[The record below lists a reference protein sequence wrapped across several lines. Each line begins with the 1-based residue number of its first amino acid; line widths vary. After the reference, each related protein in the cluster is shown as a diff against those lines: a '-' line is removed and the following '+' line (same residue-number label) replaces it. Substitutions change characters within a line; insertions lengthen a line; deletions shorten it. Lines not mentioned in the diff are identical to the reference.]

1 MSLTNEDRNVLKQ
14 LHLDKAHACLT
25 DGEQLLGMGSVSAAA
40 NRFYYAVFHAIHALF
55 VTQGIQSKS
64 HNGTIAQFNQHFV
77 KTGIIEP
84 KFSHFVAVMENMREK
99 ADYDVIYDV
108 TREDLEA
115 LRPVAYELIQKI
127 EQLLKECTYQGSK

>member
-14 LHLDKAHACLT
+14 LHLDKAHACLI
-25 DGEQLLGMGSVSAAA
+25 DGEQLLKMESVSAAA

-55 VTQGIQSKS
+55 VANGIQTKS
-64 HNGTIAQFNQHFV
+64 HRGTNVQFHQHFIQ
-77 KTGIIEP
+77 TGLIDP
-84 KFSHFVAVMENMREK
+84 KFGHFVALMENMREK

-115 LRPVAYELIQKI
+115 LKPIVYELIQKI
-127 EQLLKECTYQGSK
+127 ELLLKEL

>member
-14 LHLDKAHACLT
+14 LHLDKAHACIL

-55 VTQGIQSKS
+55 VANGIQSKS

-77 KTGIIEP
+77 KTGIIDP
-84 KFSHFVAVMENMREK
+84 KFGHFVALMENMREK

-108 TREDLEA
+108 SREDLEA
-115 LRPVAYELIQKI
+115 LKPVVYELLQII
-127 EQLLKECTYQGSK
+127 EQLLKEQ

>member
-14 LHLDKAHACLT
+14 LHLDKAHACLL
-25 DGEQLLGMGSVSAAA
+25 DGEQLFGMGSISAAA

-55 VTQGIQSKS
+55 VANGIQSKS

-77 KTGIIEP
+77 KTGIIDP
-84 KFSHFVAVMENMREK
+84 KYGHFVALMENMREK

-115 LRPVAYELIQKI
+115 LKPLAYELLQII
-127 EQLLKECTYQGSK
+127 EQLLNEQ

>member
-14 LHLDKAHACLT
+14 LHLDKAHVCML

-55 VTQGIQSKS
+55 VANGIQSKS
-64 HNGTIAQFNQHFV
+64 HNGTIAQFNQHFI
-77 KTGIIEP
+77 KTGIIDP
-84 KFSHFVAVMENMREK
+84 KFGHFVALMENMREK

-108 TREDLEA
+108 SREDLEA
-115 LRPVAYELIQKI
+115 LKPVAYELLQII
-127 EQLLKECTYQGSK
+127 EQLFPKR

>member
-1 MSLTNEDRNVLKQ
+1 MSLTNEDRKVLKQ
-14 LHLDKAHACLT
+14 LHLEKAHACLS
-25 DGEQLLGMGSVSAAA
+25 DGEQLLEIKSVSAAA

-55 VTQGIQSKS
+55 VANGIQSKS
-64 HNGTIAQFNQHFV
+64 HHGTSAQFHQHFI

-84 KFSHFVAVMENMREK
+84 KFGHFIAVMENMREK

-115 LRPVAYELIQKI
+115 LKPVAYELVQTI
-127 EQLLKECTYQGSK
+127 EQLLKEQ

>member
-1 MSLTNEDRNVLKQ
+1 MSLTKEERDIMKQ
-14 LHLDKAHACLT
+14 LHLDKAHACLS
-25 DGEQLLGMGSVSAAA
+25 DGEQLLKMESVSAAA

-55 VTQGIQSKS
+55 VIKGIQSKS

-77 KTGIIEP
+77 KTGIVDP

-108 TREDLEA
+108 SREDLEA
-115 LRPVAYELIQKI
+115 LKPVAYELIQKI
-127 EQLLKECTYQGSK
+127 EQLLKEE